1 MADNNLFMQE
11 VAVLKQAV
19 QEAGRIRNY
28 SEEEFDE
35 LINTKLVEREQWAAD
50 NDPVVYR
57 YYQSLSF
64 KEKAMLKYTINES
77 VEGLGI
83 LGKIITDP
91 DITEVMI
98 NGYDTIFIEK
108 SGKLMRMEEHFQN
121 NDELIR
127 IVQKFVSAMDRTID
141 SSNPIVD
148 ARLDDGSRVHVVFP
162 PVALSGATVTI
173 RRFSKN
179 PMTIE
184 RLLEL
189 QSITPEAA
197 EFLAKVVR
205 SRHNVFVC
213 GGTGSGKTTFLN
225 ALSNYI
231 QPWERVITIEDSA
244 ELQIKNIPNLVRME
258 TKKANSKEANEI
270 TIRDL
275 IKASLR
281 MRPDRIIV
289 GEVRG
294 EEALDMLQAM
304 NTGHDG
310 SLSTGHANSPS
321 GMISRLETMVLTG
334 SADLPLEA
342 IRMQIASAVDYIVHL
357 SRLRDFSRKVMEIC
371 EVLEYKDGQVVLNP
385 IYKFKEDENTT
396 LTKVSGRLQR
406 TINPIKNQNKFVLSG
421 IYDFLEDGNDKGK
434 DKD

>member
-1 MADNNLFMQE
+1 MDNNIFMSE
-11 VAVLKQAV
+11 VAILKQVIQDASRLREYSQ
-19 QEAGRIRNY
+19 QEL
-28 SEEEFDE
+28 EE
-35 LINTKLVEREQWAAD
+35 LINQKVKERISWAKERD
-50 NDPVVYR
+50 SQL
-57 YYQSLSF
+57 YQFYLNMSF
-64 KEKAMLKYTINES
+64 KDKNTLRFTVLES

-98 NGYDTIFIEK
+98 NGYDTIFVEK
-108 SGKLMRMEEHFQN
+108 SGKLMRLQEHFQDN
-121 NDELIR
+121 EELIR

-141 SSNPIVD
+141 ASNPIVD
-148 ARLDDGSRVHVVFP
+148 ARLEDGSRVNVVFP
-162 PVALSGATVTI
+162 PVALNGATVTI
-173 RRFSKN
+173 RRFPKN

-184 RLLEL
+184 KLLEYK
-189 QSITPEAA
+189 SITPEVAD
-197 EFLAKVVR
+197 FLKKVVS
-205 SRHNVFVC
+205 SRHNVFVA

-225 ALSNYI
+225 ALSNFI

-275 IKASLR
+275 IKSSLR

-310 SLSTGHANSPS
+310 SLSTGHANSPE
-321 GMISRLETMVLTG
+321 GMLSRLETMVLTG

-357 SRLRDFSRKVMEIC
+357 SRLRDFSRKCMEIT
-371 EVLEYKDGQVVLNP
+371 EVVGYENGKIILNP
-385 IYKFKEDENTT
+385 IYKFEEDENTS
-396 LTKVSGRLQR
+396 LKKVSGRLKR
-406 TINPIKNQNKFVLSG
+406 TKNKIINQDKFVLAG
-421 IYDFLEDGNDKGK
+421 IYDYLEEQNGGE
-434 DKD
+434 

>member
-1 MADNNLFMQE
+1 M
-11 VAVLKQAV
+11 
-19 QEAGRIRNY
+19 
-28 SEEEFDE
+28 
-35 LINTKLVEREQWAAD
+35 
-50 NDPVVYR
+50 
-57 YYQSLSF
+57 
-64 KEKAMLKYTINES
+64 
-77 VEGLGI
+77 
-83 LGKIITDP
+83 
-91 DITEVMI
+91 
-98 NGYDTIFIEK
+98 
-108 SGKLMRMEEHFQN
+108 
-121 NDELIR
+121 
-127 IVQKFVSAMDRTID
+127 
-141 SSNPIVD
+141 
-148 ARLDDGSRVHVVFP
+148 
-162 PVALSGATVTI
+162 
-173 RRFSKN
+173 
-179 PMTIE
+179 
-184 RLLEL
+184 
-189 QSITPEAA
+189 
-197 EFLAKVVR
+197 
-205 SRHNVFVC
+205 
-213 GGTGSGKTTFLN
+213 
-225 ALSNYI
+225 SNYI

-310 SLSTGHANSPS
+310 SLSTGHANSPN

-357 SRLRDFSRKVMEIC
+357 SRLRDFTRKVMEIC

-396 LTKVSGRLQR
+396 LTKVSGKLLR
-406 TINPIKNQNKFVLSG
+406 TDNPIRNQNKFVLSG
-421 IYDFLEDGNDKGK
+421 IYDFLEDENDKRK

>member
-1 MADNNLFMQE
+1 MDNNYFMSE
-11 VAVLKQAV
+11 VAVLKQVIQDAS
-19 QEAGRIRNY
+19 RIREYNDN
-28 SEEEFDE
+28 EIEE
-35 LINTKLVEREQWAAD
+35 LIAQKIKERILWAKE
-50 NDPVVYR
+50 NDSQLYQ
-57 YYQSLSF
+57 YYLNMSF
-64 KEKAMLKYTINES
+64 KDKNSLKFTVLES

-98 NGYDTIFIEK
+98 NGYDTIFVEK
-108 SGKLMRMEEHFQN
+108 AGKLMKLQEHFQD
-121 NDELIR
+121 NDDLVR
-127 IVQKFVSAMDRTID
+127 IVQKFVNAMDRTID
-141 SSNPIVD
+141 ASNPIVD
-148 ARLDDGSRVHVVFP
+148 ARLEDGSRVNVVFP
-162 PVALSGATVTI
+162 PVALNGATVTI

-184 RLLEL
+184 KLLEYK
-189 QSITPEAA
+189 SITPEVAD
-197 EFLAKVVR
+197 FLQKVVS
-205 SRHNVFVC
+205 SRHNVFVA

-225 ALSNYI
+225 ALSNFI

-258 TKKANSKEANEI
+258 TKKANSKEATEI

-310 SLSTGHANSPS
+310 SLSTGHANSPE
-321 GMISRLETMVLTG
+321 GMLSRLETMVLTG

-342 IRMQIASAVDYIVHL
+342 IRMQIASAVDYIIHL
-357 SRLRDFSRKVMEIC
+357 SRLRDFSRKCMEIT
-371 EVLEYKDGQVVLNP
+371 EVVGYEDGKIILNT
-385 IYKFKEDENTT
+385 IYKFEEDSNAT
-396 LTKVSGRLQR
+396 LKKVSGSLKR
-406 TINPIKNQNKFVLSG
+406 TKNKIINQDKFVLAG
-421 IYDFLEDGNDKGK
+421 IYDYLEEENVGE
-434 DKD
+434 

>member
-1 MADNNLFMQE
+1 MAKNYFMDE
-11 VAVLKQAV
+11 VKVLKEVV
-19 QEAGRIRNY
+19 QEASRIRSY
-28 SEEEFDE
+28 EKIEDLISQKLSERIEWARANDS
-35 LINTKLVEREQWAAD
+35 KLYQ
-50 NDPVVYR
+50 
-57 YYQSLSF
+57 YYQTLSF
-64 KEKAMLKYTINES
+64 KEKNTLKYTVAES

-83 LGKIITDP
+83 LGKIIMDP

-98 NGYDTIFIEK
+98 NGYQTIFVEK
-108 SGKLMRMEEHFQN
+108 AGKLMRLEEHFES
-121 NDELIR
+121 DEDLIR
-127 IVQKFVSAMDRTID
+127 IVQRFVSSMDRTVD
-141 SSNPIVD
+141 ASNPIVD

-162 PVALSGATVTI
+162 PVALDGATVTI

-184 RLLEL
+184 KLLEYK
-189 QSITPEAA
+189 SITPEVAD
-197 EFLAKVVR
+197 FLQKVVA

-225 ALSNYI
+225 ALAGYI
-231 QPWERVITIEDSA
+231 PSWERVITIEDSA
-244 ELQIKNIPNLVRME
+244 ELQVKDKIPNLVRME
-258 TKKANSKEANEI
+258 TKKANSKEATEI

-310 SLSTGHANSPS
+310 SLSTGHANSPE
-321 GMISRLETMVLTG
+321 GMLSRLETMVLTG

-342 IRMQIASAVDYIVHL
+342 IRQQIASAVDYIVHL
-357 SRLRDFSRKVMEIC
+357 SRLRDFSRKCMEIT
-371 EVLEYKDGQVVLNP
+371 EVVKYEDGNIILNP
-385 IYKFKEDENTT
+385 IYKFKEDEHST
-396 LTKVSGRLQR
+396 LKKVSGSLVR
-406 TINPIKNQNKFVLSG
+406 TENKIINQDKFILAG
-421 IYDFLEDGNDKGK
+421 IYDYLEDKDGKKG
-434 DKD
+434 